1 MVMEWSTT
9 ADESKRNGVNAII
22 YGEAGMGKTLLA
34 ATAKNALLIASEKG
48 MMSLSPRNIA
58 AIYGADREDISYNM
72 TVLRLDTLAELDT
85 VCTALEEG
93 DDSFTQYRTIF
104 IDSGSHLSDGEVRI
118 MQGFTKDGR
127 QAYQKAA
134 DKMLDVIVR
143 LKEIPNMNVIILA
156 HAGTIKDGENLTFAP
171 YFAGN
176 QLPRWM
182 EHEMDGIWCLR
193 QMPDDKG
200 KPTRVLQMQRDMKYS
215 AKTRAASVADFI
227 SNPHLDTIFNQILG

>member
-9 ADESKRNGVNAII
+9 ADESKRNGVNAVI
-22 YGEAGMGKTLLA
+22 YSEAGMGKTLLS

-48 MMSLSPRNIA
+48 MMSLSPQNIEA
-58 AIYGADREDISYNM
+58 VHGAGRDDISYNM
-72 TVLRLDTLAELDT
+72 DVLRIENLADLDSVCESLESGDETFSAYKTLI
-85 VCTALEEG
+85 V
-93 DDSFTQYRTIF
+93 
-104 IDSGSHLSDGEVRI
+104 DSGSHLSDKEVRI
-118 MQGFTKDGR
+118 MQESIRDGR

-134 DKMLDVIVR
+134 DHALDVIIR
-143 LKEIPNMNVIILA
+143 LKEVPNINVIILA
-156 HAGTIKDGENLTFAP
+156 HAGMVKDGENLSYVP

-193 QMPDDKG
+193 QMPDEKG
-200 KPTRVLQMQRDMKYS
+200 KPKRVLQMQRDMKYA
-215 AKTRAASVADFI
+215 AKTRNASIADFI